1 MATTSVAPLT
11 RRDISEALEALG
23 LTRGAVVFM
32 HSSLSSLG
40 EVDRGADTVVDAVLD
55 VLGPDGTL
63 AVPTFCSINRRR
75 NQTYDPDTTPS
86 EVGQITNALRSRP
99 EAFRSPHIWQ
109 SMSAIGK
116 RAEEMMSVHRPVA
129 WAADGPFWRLYEWDA
144 YIMLL
149 GVPYFRSTFWHL
161 IEQWVQPAYGRWK
174 ESTGRIR
181 NPDGSESP
189 LKEITFGPRPGHA
202 HDFNKLG
209 SRMEAQGLVSTGAVG
224 NAMAR
229 LYRARDAFDTG
240 VAEYRKD
247 PTLFIQT
254 GEGFTDLPDGVIV
267 GEYNNEKSIVDPAG
281 SYKLYE

>member
-1 MATTSVAPLT
+1 MTTTPAAPLT
-11 RRDISEALEALG
+11 RRNISDALRTLG
-23 LTRGAVVFM
+23 LRQGAVVFM

-40 EVDRGADTVVDAVLD
+40 AVDGGADTVVDAVLD

-75 NQTYDPDTTPS
+75 GQTYDPDTTPS
-86 EVGQITNALRSRP
+86 EVGQITNTLRRRP
-99 EAFRSPHIWQ
+99 GAFRSPHIWQ
-109 SMSAIGK
+109 SMSAVGR

-129 WAADGPFWRLYEWDA
+129 WAADGPFWKLYEWDA

-161 IEQWVQPAYGRWK
+161 IEQMVHPAYGRWR

-189 LKEITFGPRPGHA
+189 LKEITFGPRSGHV

-209 SRMEAQGLVSTGAVG
+209 SRMEARGLVRVGAVG

-229 LYRARDAFDTG
+229 LYRARDALDTG

-247 PTLFIQT
+247 PNLFVQT
-254 GEGFTDLPDGVIV
+254 GEGFTQLPDGVIV
-267 GEYNNEKSIVDPAG
+267 GEYNNEKSVVDPAA

>member
-1 MATTSVAPLT
+1 MSETTAPPLT
-11 RRDISEALEALG
+11 RQNIAEALTALG
-23 LTRGAVVFM
+23 LAPGAVVFM

-40 EVDRGADTVVDAVLD
+40 EVEGGADTVVDAILD

-63 AVPTFCSINRRR
+63 AVPTYCSINRRR
-75 NQTYDPDTTPS
+75 KQTYDPDTTPS
-86 EVGQITNALRSRP
+86 EVGQITNTLRSRP

-144 YIMLL
+144 FIMLL

-161 IEQWVQPAYGRWK
+161 IEQWVHPAYGRWK

-189 LKEITFGPRPGHA
+189 LKEKTFGPTSGHV

-209 SRMEAQGLVSTGAVG
+209 ARMEARGLVKVGAVG
-224 NAMAR
+224 NAMVR

-240 VAEYRKD
+240 VAEFRKD
-247 PTLFIQT
+247 PALFIKT
-254 GEGFTDLPDGVIV
+254 GEHFTGLPDGVIV

>member
-1 MATTSVAPLT
+1 MTTTTAAPLT
-11 RRDISEALEALG
+11 RQDISGALTALG
-23 LTRGAVVFM
+23 LAPGAVVFM

-40 EVDRGADTVVDAVLD
+40 EVDGGADTVVDAVLD
-55 VLGPDGTL
+55 VLGPEGTL

-75 NQTYDPDTTPS
+75 KKTYDPDTTPS

-99 EAFRSPHIWQ
+99 QAFRSLHIWQ

-144 YIMLL
+144 FIMLL

-161 IEQWVQPAYGRWK
+161 IEQWVHPAYGRWK
-174 ESTGRIR
+174 ESSGRIR
-181 NPDGSESP
+181 NRDGSESP
-189 LKEITFGPRPGHA
+189 LKEKTFGPRPGHA

-209 SRMEAQGLVSTGAVG
+209 SRMEAQGLVSIGTVG
-224 NAMAR
+224 NAMVR

-247 PTLFIQT
+247 PTLFIKT
-254 GEGFTDLPDGVIV
+254 GEHFTGLPDGVIV

>member
-1 MATTSVAPLT
+1 MANTPVAPLT
-11 RRDISEALEALG
+11 RRDISEALRALG
-23 LTRGAVVFM
+23 LTQGAVVFM
-32 HSSLSSLG
+32 HSSLSSIG
-40 EVDRGADTVVDAVLD
+40 EVDGGADTVVDAVLD
-55 VLGPDGTL
+55 ALGPEGTL

-75 NQTYDPDTTPS
+75 KRTYDPDTTPS

-109 SMSAIGK
+109 SMSAIGR

-161 IEQWVQPAYGRWK
+161 IEQWVQPGYGKWR

-181 NPDGSESP
+181 NPDGSETP
-189 LKEITFGPRPGHA
+189 LKEITFGPRSGHA

-209 SRMEAQGLVSTGAVG
+209 SRMEARGLVRVGAVG
-224 NAMAR
+224 NAMVR

-247 PTLFIQT
+247 PTLFIKT
-254 GEGFTDLPDGVIV
+254 GDHSTQLADGVIV
-267 GEYNNEKSIVDPAG
+267 GEYNNEKSVVDPAA

>member
-1 MATTSVAPLT
+1 MATTHVAALT
-11 RRDISEALEALG
+11 RQDISDALTRLG
-23 LTRGAVVFM
+23 LAPGGVVFM
-32 HSSLSSLG
+32 HSSLSSIG
-40 EVDRGADTVVDAVLD
+40 EVDGGADTVVDAVLD
-55 VLGPDGTL
+55 ALGPEGTL

-75 NQTYDPDTTPS
+75 KRTYDPDTTPS

-109 SMSAIGK
+109 SMSAIGR

-161 IEQWVQPAYGRWK
+161 IEQWVQPGYGKWR

-181 NPDGSESP
+181 NPDGSETP
-189 LKEITFGPRPGHA
+189 LKEITFGPRSGHA

-209 SRMEAQGLVSTGAVG
+209 SRMEARGLVRVGAVG
-224 NAMAR
+224 NAMVR

-254 GEGFTDLPDGVIV
+254 GEGFTQLPDGVIV
-267 GEYNNEKSIVDPAG
+267 GEYNNEKSVVDPAA

>member
-1 MATTSVAPLT
+1 MVTTPAPPLT
-11 RRDISEALEALG
+11 RRDISDALSDLG
-23 LTRGAVVFM
+23 LPRGAVVFM
-32 HSSLSSLG
+32 HSSLSSIG
-40 EVDRGADTVVDAVLD
+40 EVDGGADTVVDAVLD

-75 NQTYDPDTTPS
+75 KQVYDPDSTPS
-86 EVGQITNALRSRP
+86 EVGAITNALRGRP

-109 SMSAIGK
+109 SMSAVGR

-144 YIMLL
+144 RILLL

-161 IEQWVQPAYGRWK
+161 IEQWVQPAYGAWK
-174 ESTGRIR
+174 GSSGRIR
-181 NPDGSESP
+181 NRDGSVSP
-189 LKEITFGPRPGHA
+189 LEEITFGPRPGHI

-209 SRMEAQGLVSTGAVG
+209 ARMEARGLVRGGAVG
-224 NAMAR
+224 NAMVR

-240 VAEYRKD
+240 IAEYRED
-247 PTLFIQT
+247 PSLFVKT
-254 GEGFTDLPDGVIV
+254 GGGFTQLPDGVIV
-267 GEYNNEKSIVDPAG
+267 GEYNNEKSVVDPAG

>member
-1 MATTSVAPLT
+1 M
-11 RRDISEALEALG
+11 ALG

-32 HSSLSSLG
+32 HSSLSSIG
-40 EVDRGADTVVDAVLD
+40 EVEGGADAVVDAVLD
-55 VLGPDGTL
+55 ALGPEGTL

-75 NQTYDPDTTPS
+75 GLTFEPDATPS

-99 EAFRSPHIWQ
+99 EAFRSRHIWQ
-109 SMSAIGK
+109 SMSAVGK
-116 RAEEMMSVHRPVA
+116 RAEEMMSVHRPTA

-161 IEQWVQPAYGRWK
+161 IEQMVQPAYGRWR
-174 ESTGRIR
+174 ESTGRVK
-181 NPDGSESP
+181 NPDGTESP
-189 LKEITFGPRPGHA
+189 LEEITFGPKTGHV

-209 SRMEAQGLVSTGAVG
+209 SRMEARGLVRVGAVG

-229 LYRARDAFDTG
+229 LYRARDALDTG

-247 PTLFIQT
+247 PTLFIKT
-254 GEGFTDLPDGVIV
+254 GERFTQLPDGVIV
-267 GEYNNEKSIVDPAG
+267 GEYNNEKSVVDPTG
-281 SYKLYE
+281 GYKLYE

>member
-1 MATTSVAPLT
+1 MTTTPAPPLT
-11 RRDISEALEALG
+11 RQDISEALRALG

-40 EVDRGADTVVDAVLD
+40 AVDGGADTVVDAVLD
-55 VLGPDGTL
+55 ALGPDGTL

-75 NQTYDPDTTPS
+75 KQTYDPDTTPS

-109 SMSAIGK
+109 SMSAIGR

-144 YIMLL
+144 FIMLL

-189 LKEITFGPRPGHA
+189 LEEITFGPQIGHA
-202 HDFNKLG
+202 HDFNKFG
-209 SRMEAQGLVSTGAVG
+209 SRMEAQGLVRIGAVG

-240 VAEYRKD
+240 RRRVPQRPD
-247 PTLFIQT
+247 PVH
-254 GEGFTDLPDGVIV
+254 PDRRGLHRP
-267 GEYNNEKSIVDPAG
+267 SPTA
-281 SYKLYE
+281 SSSASTTTRSRS